1 MPIILVIQNGEETIK
16 TRIGANTIVL
26 GRSSKCHIKLTDG
39 QISGK
44 HLSVTVNKEGR
55 TLVKDLETTNGT
67 YLNGS
72 KIMESY
78 LYLDDEISIGE
89 IRISL
94 DDSEM
99 GASEKNKHTRAGEKT
114 QHTFINLPVDEGLA
128 VKKAMEKAKAAKE
141 AKNSPPPTPEVKI
154 KTPDERQR
162 KIAALLKGE
171 QEDAESSKAG
181 MRTRIINKAKEKIS
195 KEAIEQE
202 VGEVRDGQ
210 NFDLEE
216 SSGETKMLKIDRPK
230 KGKK

>member
-1 MPIILVIQNGEETIK
+1 MPIILVIQNGEESIK
-16 TRIGANTIVL
+16 TRIGANSIVL
-26 GRSSKCHIKLTDG
+26 GRSSKCHVKLTDS
-39 QISGK
+39 QISGR
-44 HLSVTVNKEGR
+44 HLSVVVNKEGR

-72 KIMESY
+72 KIMEAY
-78 LYLDDEISIGE
+78 LYLEDEISIGE
-89 IRISL
+89 IRIFL

-99 GASEKNKHTRAGEKT
+99 GASEKSKHTREGEKT
-114 QHTFINLPVDEGLA
+114 QHTFINLPLDEGLA
-128 VKKAMEKAKAAKE
+128 VKKAMAKAKAAKE
-141 AKNSPPPTPEVKI
+141 AKSTPPPSPEVKI
-154 KTPDERQR
+154 NTPEERQK

-171 QEDAESSKAG
+171 EEIASSKPG
-181 MRTRIINKAKEKIS
+181 MRTRIINKAKEKVS
-195 KEAIEQE
+195 KEAAAQE